1 MKPVDS
7 MPRRTEAGRFKL
19 AKVMSDKWSDN
30 GACTGAGS
38 GMESLLGRGEGAEPN
53 HWLTDLIKL
62 DKNDTGLMFP

>member
-1 MKPVDS
+1 MS
-7 MPRRTEAGRFKL
+7 IYTN
-19 AKVMSDKWSDN
+19 KV
-30 GACTGAGS
+30 AVITGAGS